1 MTNSRLQWAALVA
14 SLYSFAAGLAHADV
28 AQGVVAPS
36 DVPPGFSAAG
46 SYNLANSYA
55 RQGKAGMAVLNYER
69 ARLLSANDA
78 DIDANLDYVRAS
90 AHLPVSAPSRFDRAA
105 RIVSPF
111 AAAWIGVIGLL
122 IVGMCALHGQLSSRR
137 RWLRRSVAIVGI
149 AMICLP
155 LVNGLAM
162 WPLLHEGIVISAA
175 TPVRVSPVPMGDS
188 MFVLPEAES
197 VKITAEHEGFLLVE
211 TSAGRTGWVAR
222 TNVASVVPRSN

>member
-1 MTNSRLQWAALVA
+1 MTHSCLRWAALIA
-14 SLYSFAAGLAHADV
+14 GLFSFAAGIAHAAV

-55 RQGKAGMAVLNYER
+55 RQGKAGLAVLNYER
-69 ARLLSANDA
+69 ARLLSASDG
-78 DIDANLDYVRAS
+78 DIDANLNFVRAS

-122 IVGMCALHGQLSSRR
+122 IVGMCALHGQLSSER
-137 RWLRRSVAIVGI
+137 RWLRRLAVVLGV
-149 AMICLP
+149 AMICVP
-155 LVNGLAM
+155 LLNGVAM

-211 TSAGRTGWVAR
+211 TTGGRTGWVSRA
-222 TNVASVVPRSN
+222 NVASVVPRR